1 MKFIQA
7 LILGLLCGQWCA
19 AAGNIVSYTQK
30 TTVDLRPYF
39 RIAEDNKEG
48 FLNADLLFKNPQLF
62 RGLNDF
68 TPAKP
73 DNVFWLFT
81 EIKSDA
87 DVAVVLSFRHLANAT
102 LYVLPDTPGASYQPR
117 YAGAFCPDSMIS
129 SGDSRFHFQLDLV
142 RGIKYRILI
151 RSLHTKKYDPVFD
164 FKLSDRNLFY
174 KVSGRKERTDFWFQG
189 AGMLLLVYVLINW
202 LTTRYRP
209 YLWMGIFIAGLQL
222 YNLAL
227 NRYLIDWFFPDH
239 PIVGWRLTVYFL
251 YMAIMGLY
259 LLIIDFWNIK
269 TKHPNLHRLGKVIL
283 CGIPLLALLFFFIN
297 YYTSNFKLTSQINSV
312 LFLIQLYYLLRLL
325 LLWKSF
331 DKQERFLAYG
341 VMLYLAVALFV
352 SVSVFIAGERILSV
366 VTVLSGILQ
375 TTVCLLFLVGINGKL
390 WQNEAEKRHYLSQL
404 NELQREQN
412 QLLEANV
419 AARTREL
426 HQGKMQIELLID
438 ELNHRVK
445 NNLQLLYSLNSLQIN
460 ANKDQYVTNI
470 LKDNVARI
478 KAMMLVNESL
488 DPGKNNTSELFAPAA
503 VINKISAHLKQIFSG
518 AVPVQINMDIDESII
533 LNAASGLSLGLI
545 ITELMTNSLKHAF
558 SGQPEP
564 EISISLYRSP
574 NSWELQ
580 YRDNGKGMPT
590 QSKDSFGL
598 SLISDLTRQLRG
610 SYKMEPVDGIHYVFT
625 FPNIS

>member
-7 LILGLLCGQWCA
+7 LILALFCGQWCA
-19 AAGNIVSYTQK
+19 AGNIVNYTQK
-30 TTVDLRPYF
+30 STVNLRPYF
-39 RIAEDNKEG
+39 SVAEDDKEG
-48 FLNADLLFKNPQLF
+48 TLNADLLFRNPELF
-62 RGLNDF
+62 RALNDF
-68 TPAKP
+68 SPAKP

-81 EIKSDA
+81 EIKSDTDA
-87 DVAVVLSFRHLANAT
+87 AAVLSFRHLANAT
-102 LYVLPDTPGASYQPR
+102 LYVLPDTPGASYEQR

-129 SGDSRFHFQLDLV
+129 SGDSRFHFRLTFA

-164 FKLSDRNLFY
+164 FKLSDRDLFY
-174 KVSGRKERTDFWFQG
+174 KASGRKERLDYWFQG
-189 AGMLLLVYVLINW
+189 AGMLLLVYVLVNW
-202 LTTRYRP
+202 LSTRYRP

-227 NRYLIDWFFPDH
+227 NRYLIDWFFPNH
-239 PIVGWRLTVYFL
+239 PVVGWRFTVHFL
-251 YMAIMGLY
+251 YMAIIGLY

-269 TKHPNLHRLGKVIL
+269 SKHPNLYRLGKVIL
-283 CGIPLLALLFFFIN
+283 CGMPLLALLFFFIN

-312 LFLIQLYYLLRLL
+312 LFMVQLYYLLRLL
-325 LLWKSF
+325 SLWKSF

-341 VMLYLAVALFV
+341 VILYLAVALFV
-352 SVSVFIAGERILSV
+352 SVSVFIVGERVLGL
-366 VTVLSGILQ
+366 VTVFSGVLQ

-390 WQNEAEKRHYLSQL
+390 WQNEADKLHYLSQL

-419 AARTREL
+419 AARTKEL
-426 HQGKMQIELLID
+426 HQGKLQIELLID

-445 NNLQLLYSLNSLQIN
+445 NNLQLLYSLNSLQVS
-460 ANKDQYVTNI
+460 AHKDQYVTNI

-488 DPGKNNTSELFAPAA
+488 DPGKNNSSELFAPGV
-503 VINKISAHLKQIFSG
+503 VINKIAAHLKQIFAG
-518 AVPVQINMDIDESII
+518 EVPVRINIDIEESII

-558 SGQPEP
+558 AGQPEP
-564 EISISLYRSP
+564 EISISLYRSL
-574 NSWELQ
+574 NNWELH
-580 YRDNGKGMPT
+580 YRDNGKGMLT

-598 SLISDLTRQLRG
+598 NLISDLTRQLRG
-610 SYKMEPVDGIHYVFT
+610 SYKIDPVNGVHYVFI
-625 FPNIS
+625 FPNVS